1 MESSGLICYYG
12 VNLTQPH
19 LFKKN
24 TKKLQITILF
34 ENKQTN
40 AKFDWC
46 ENLWNNFL
54 AILQL
59 CTLYIEY
66 KKSKI
71 HGS

>member
-24 TKKLQITILF
+24 PKKLQITILF

-40 AKFDWC
+40 AKFDRC
-46 ENLWNNFL
+46 KNL
-54 AILQL
+54 
-59 CTLYIEY
+59 
-66 KKSKI
+66 
-71 HGS
+71 